1 MDEVIEELV
10 VSVRGDTQSFAR
22 DVETMRASLDNTL
35 GSGFDRAGRTLEAG
49 LMRAVRNG
57 SLGFEDLRRTALSA
71 LNDIASAALSSGLNS
86 IGLGGLTGGTG
97 GGLVGIATTL
107 LGSLLGVPGR
117 ATGGPVA
124 PGQAY
129 RVGEQGPEL
138 FIPTSS
144 GRIDNGRAIMNQPR
158 DMRVAITVNAREGQS
173 APAALQRSSRQ
184 VARALGHAVR
194 RAER

>member
-1 MDEVIEELV
+1 MDAVIEELV
-10 VSVRGDTQSFAR
+10 VSVRGDTQTFAR
-22 DVETMRASLDNTL
+22 DVETMRSSLDSAL

-57 SLGFEDLRRTALSA
+57 SLGFEDLRKVALSVID
-71 LNDIASAALSSGLNS
+71 DIAAAALSSGLNS
-86 IGLGGLTGGTG
+86 IGLGAGTG
-97 GGLVGIATTL
+97 GLSGVLGGL
-107 LGSLLGVPGR
+107 LGSVLGLPGR

-124 PGQAY
+124 PGRAY

-144 GRIDNGRAIMNQPR
+144 GRIDNGRATPTQPR
-158 DMRVAITVNAREGQS
+158 DMRVAITVNAQDGQS